1 MKKTNALSINSVK
14 PYLYVLPMAV
24 VFGVF
29 SVYPI
34 LRTFYLSLME
44 TNANATQMKFIGLQN
59 FREIFTDRYFPLI
72 LQNTLIFC
80 AVSVAATVI
89 LGLLLAEIA
98 NHPRVKLRSFFRIAA
113 FYPYLLPSAV
123 AARVWIY
130 LYNPMRGAINLIFD
144 QRIQWLGDPH
154 YALAAVLVVHIW
166 KSLGFN
172 FLLILAGM
180 QNLSAELYEA
190 AALETN
196 SRWKCFFRITVPMMK
211 PTLFLVVLLSATS
224 SFQSMD
230 LIALMT
236 QGDPG
241 NASNVL
247 AYYIYQEG
255 IINRRIG
262 YGSAASV
269 ILLLFLLGF
278 TIIYLYLEKRSV
290 DYER

>member
-1 MKKTNALSINSVK
+1 M
-14 PYLYVLPMAV
+14 
-24 VFGVF
+24 
-29 SVYPI
+29 
-34 LRTFYLSLME
+34 
-44 TNANATQMKFIGLQN
+44 
-59 FREIFTDRYFPLI
+59 
-72 LQNTLIFC
+72 
-80 AVSVAATVI
+80 
-89 LGLLLAEIA
+89 
-98 NHPRVKLRSFFRIAA
+98 
-113 FYPYLLPSAV
+113 
-123 AARVWIY
+123 
-130 LYNPMRGAINLIFD
+130 
-144 QRIQWLGDPH
+144 
-154 YALAAVLVVHIW
+154 
-166 KSLGFN
+166 
-172 FLLILAGM
+172 
-180 QNLSAELYEA
+180 
-190 AALETN
+190 
-196 SRWKCFFRITVPMMK
+196 
-211 PTLFLVVLLSATS
+211 LLSATS